1 MVWELIGQ
9 ELFSVFFSFR
19 NVYKFNP
26 VVSVNNLENGKSLR
40 ASSNKGSYVQGE
52 LQFDLARQPTLVVIS
67 ILIYKH
73 Y

>member
-1 MVWELIGQ
+1 MMC
-9 ELFSVFFSFR
+9 LFISFR
-19 NVYKFNP
+19 NCYKFNP

-40 ASSNKGSYVQGE
+40 ASSNKGSYMQGE